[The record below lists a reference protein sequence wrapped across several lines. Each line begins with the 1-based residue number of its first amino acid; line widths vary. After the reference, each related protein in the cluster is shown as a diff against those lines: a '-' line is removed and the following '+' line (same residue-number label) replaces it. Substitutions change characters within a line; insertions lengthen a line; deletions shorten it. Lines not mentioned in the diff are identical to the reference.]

1 MSITPASS
9 SAADGAPAGAG
20 RLARLALATVM
31 IGAFMSLLDTT
42 IVNVALPSIA
52 RGLAASHSAL
62 EWVVSGYAL
71 AFGLALIPAGR
82 LGDAIGRRPVYL
94 AGLAAFLLASLG
106 AGLSRTAGELVAARI
121 VQGVAAGTYY
131 TQINATIVDLFA
143 GRERGK
149 AFGVLAAVIG
159 LSTAV
164 GPLAGGLLISAAGP
178 HSGWRWIFLVNLGI
192 GVLALPAA
200 ARYLPAPVRHPRQRA
215 DVAGLGLLTAGLVA
229 MLLPLIEGQ
238 AYGWPLWTYGCL
250 AASVLLLAAMWRWE
264 SRIERAGRTPL
275 LSPRVVRQPA
285 FAAGAVF
292 ALAYFA
298 SFTSIFFSL
307 AVTWQEGFGHGAL
320 ASGLVV
326 SPFAAGAILTA
337 RKSSVIAQR
346 LGRWTLILGCAA
358 VAAGLIC
365 LLLVFHVSAAPSG
378 WYLVGPLLVTG
389 LGHGMIVAPNIDQV
403 LKSVPPSDNG
413 SASGVLNTAQRV
425 GSAFGIALVGTVLF
439 GTLHPAGPG
448 AHALAAAFGHSL
460 QDALAVNIG
469 LIAVALA
476 LAAFGSRKAAPVPG
490 RDAAVPAAA
499 PATTCVEPP
508 ASRRAPEPRTTARSG

>member
-9 SAADGAPAGAG
+9 GATSGAQAGAPAGAD

-71 AFGLALIPAGR
+71 AFGLVLIPAGR
-82 LGDAIGRRPVYL
+82 LGDAIGRRPVYV
-94 AGLAAFLLASLG
+94 AGLVAFLLASLG

-131 TQINATIVDLFA
+131 TQINATIVDMFA
-143 GRERGK
+143 GRRRGK

-192 GVLALPAA
+192 GVVALPAA
-200 ARYLPAPVRHPRQRA
+200 ARYLPAPMRSSVHRARQRA
-215 DVAGLGLLTAGLVA
+215 DIAGLGLLTAALVA

-238 AYGWPLWTYGCL
+238 TYGWPLWTYGCL
-250 AASVLLLAAMWRWE
+250 AASVLLLAGMWRWE

-275 LSPRVVRQPA
+275 ISPRVVRQPA
-285 FAAGAVF
+285 FATGAVF

-326 SPFAAGAILTA
+326 SPFAAGAIVTA
-337 RKSSVIAQR
+337 RKSSAIAQR
-346 LGRWTLILGCAA
+346 LGRWTLILGGGT
-358 VAAGLIC
+358 VATGLVC
-365 LLLVFHVSAAPSG
+365 LLLVFHFSGAPSG
-378 WYLVGPLLVTG
+378 WYLFGPLLVTG

-425 GSAFGIALVGTVLF
+425 GSAFGIAVVGTVLF

-448 AHALAAAFGHSL
+448 APALAAAFGHSL

-469 LIAVALA
+469 LIVVALA
-476 LAAFGSRKAAPVPG
+476 LAAFGPRKAVPIPGAAPGQDAAESAAAPVP
-490 RDAAVPAAA
+490 A
-499 PATTCVEPP
+499 
-508 ASRRAPEPRTTARSG
+508 ARS